1 MTQTERQRKRDR
13 AETDSG
19 RDLERWKEMKAEKSR
34 GTDKLRKESAEEQE
48 KVDR

>member
-1 MTQTERQRKRDR
+1 MTPTERQRKRDR

-19 RDLERWKEMKAEKSR
+19 RDLERWKEKSR

-48 KVDR
+48 KIDR